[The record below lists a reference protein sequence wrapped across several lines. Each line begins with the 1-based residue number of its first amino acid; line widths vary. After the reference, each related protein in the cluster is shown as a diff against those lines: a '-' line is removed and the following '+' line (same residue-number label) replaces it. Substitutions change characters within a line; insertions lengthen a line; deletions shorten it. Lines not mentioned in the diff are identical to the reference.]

1 MNGFAHILDKL
12 EPLLLAIFVPIALLG
27 WAYGFLAK
35 VGKRQR
41 LKSWE
46 PEDSDTRFVLGIGI
60 FGLVLLGVFAVGGF
74 VNREALE
81 EINSKLSRKIEKVN
95 VNGKPFSEGEALAN
109 ALRGMSDTGAHHS
122 SPEQSFEVN
131 LTTDRG
137 PLYLLLRRDS
147 QNPHEY
153 RVYYDRFRSTQTR
166 DVARVSTDLLDKIE

>member
-1 MNGFAHILDKL
+1 MNRFAHVLDNL

-46 PEDSDTRFVLGIGI
+46 PEDTDTRFVLGIGI
-60 FGLVLLGVFAVGGF
+60 FGLVLLGVFVVSGF
-74 VNREALE
+74 VNRAALE
-81 EINSKLSRKIEKVN
+81 EINSKLSRKIETVS
-95 VNGKPFSEGEALAN
+95 VNGKPFPAGEALVS

-153 RVYYDRFRSTQTR
+153 WVYYDRFRSSQTR
-166 DVARVSTDLLDKIE
+166 DVARVFTDLLDKM